1 MQTALKHINGIT
13 PSVVSA
19 IEARWQK
26 ALPFFKNRGHVI
38 FISDRY
44 RFWDNPGFV
53 QQSLAK
59 TLTDYGVKVTW
70 LDGMSWRSSAPTVPY
85 SSPLLKVESLKCLPV
100 RRIPFVDSL
109 SAQWQVK
116 QIARLQKEGEPVT
129 WVQGSLDER
138 ISAKLDSLDVFSV
151 FDDAFCHSPENPLA
165 QKSKLIL
172 SQNAFTDDRF
182 RELYPNKA
190 RLALPPVE
198 LNEHFFQKESPRK
211 LVPENF
217 PKKIMG
223 YLGAFFPEGFDFDIL
238 EKSIRALP
246 DWGFL
251 MVGRTNAEGA
261 QKIEKLKEFSN
272 FCHREWIPREK
283 LSSVWQ
289 LLDVNLMFY
298 RDSRANS
305 GAYPVK
311 VLESM
316 YFGVPSVATR
326 VPKTSSLEGIIP
338 LSSDPEELINLAR
351 AEAILKKDQ
360 SKVFESLFYEMH
372 PKVYL
377 ARVAEALSQG

>member
-1 MQTALKHINGIT
+1 MQTALKNLNPIT
-13 PSVVSA
+13 PSVLSA
-19 IEARWQK
+19 IESRWQK
-26 ALPFFKNRGHVI
+26 ALPFYKKRRHVL

-59 TLTDYGVKVTW
+59 TLVEHGVKVTW
-70 LDGMSWRSSAPTVPY
+70 LDGMSWRSSSPLVPF
-85 SSPLLKVESLKCLPV
+85 SSPLLTVENLKCLPA
-100 RRIPFVDSL
+100 RRLPFVDAL
-109 SAQWQVK
+109 SAEWQAK
-116 QIARLQKEGEPVT
+116 QIMKLQKDGEPIT

-138 ISAKLDSLDVFSV
+138 ISGKLASVDVFSV
-151 FDDAFCHSPENPLA
+151 FDDAFGHSPENHLA
-165 QKSKLIL
+165 RKSKLIL

-182 RELYPNKA
+182 REVYPTKS

-198 LNEHFFQKESPRK
+198 LNAHFFQAESPRK

-217 PKKIMG
+217 PQKIMG
-223 YLGAFFPEGFDFDIL
+223 YLGAFFPEGFDFDLL
-238 EKSIRALP
+238 EKCVRALP

-251 MVGRTNAEGA
+251 IVGRTNDEGA
-261 QKIEKLKEFSN
+261 LRIKRLKEFSN
-272 FCHREWIPREK
+272 FYHRDWIPREK

-338 LSSDPEELINLAR
+338 LSSDPEELLYLAK

-360 SKVFESLFYEMH
+360 SKVFESLYYEMH
-372 PKVYL
+372 PKVHL
-377 ARVAEALSQG
+377 ARVAEALSQI